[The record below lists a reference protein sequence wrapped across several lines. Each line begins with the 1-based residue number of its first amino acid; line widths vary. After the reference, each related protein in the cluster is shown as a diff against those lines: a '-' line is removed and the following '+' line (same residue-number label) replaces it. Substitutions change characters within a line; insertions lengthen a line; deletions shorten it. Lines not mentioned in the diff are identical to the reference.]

1 MTKRDLVSRL
11 AAQTGKPHAEIAE
24 IVQLSLDCIT
34 NELAAGR
41 GVELRN
47 FAVFTLRK
55 QGPRKGR
62 RPGTPNSD
70 IEIPER
76 IVVKFKPG
84 KAMRE
89 RVEKLSDDDLM

>member
-1 MTKRDLVSRL
+1 MRL
-11 AAQTGKPHAEIAE
+11 AAQTGKSPADIAD
-24 IVQLSLDCIT
+24 IVQSSLDCIT

-41 GVELRN
+41 GVEFRN
-47 FAVFTLRK
+47 FGVFTLRK
-55 QGPRKGR
+55 RGSRKGR

-70 IEIPER
+70 VEIPER

-89 RVEKLSDDDLM
+89 RVEKLSEDDIL